1 MQRIAL
7 QKSTLIPN
15 FIGSWMIEPLSLCD
29 ELITYFESNIAKQH
43 IGVTGGGKAAYLEI
57 EAVFK
62 GFVWN

>member
-1 MQRIAL
+1 
-7 QKSTLIPN
+7 
-15 FIGSWMIEPLSLCD
+15 MIEPPSLCD